1 MPSLTILF
9 SIGQYVISLLVGIG
23 FYYINTQQIDKK
35 AKKQAIDLVFTY
47 IINFIIYIWLA
58 KIIVFLPLFFTDP
71 FAVLPYPSD
80 SRMFY
85 IASVFTL
92 IHGFIAK
99 KRNKL
104 QGQIFIDA
112 IIPIF
117 FMSSFIYEFMDV
129 VFNQYK
135 QSWSTF
141 ILTSILLICYVFIKN
156 IKPGL
161 LVGIW
166 AFIQCLFGFYFSYTT
181 LFGYTL
187 SAYYFIVILMITVII
202 MWIRRSR

>member
-35 AKKQAIDLVFTY
+35 QAVDIVSSYL
-47 IINFIIYIWLA
+47 INFILYIWLA
-58 KIIVFLPLFFTDP
+58 KIIVFLPLFVTDP
-71 FAVLPYPSD
+71 FAVLAYPSD

-85 IASVFTL
+85 LASVFTV
-92 IHGFIAK
+92 IHGFIAW

-104 QGQIFIDA
+104 PVSLLVEA
-112 IIPIF
+112 AIPIF
-117 FMSSFIYEFMDV
+117 FMSSFIYEFMEV
-129 VFNQYK
+129 VFNQYQ
-135 QSWSTF
+135 QSWSTL
-141 ILTSILLICYVFIKN
+141 ILTSILLMCYVFIKN
-156 IKPGL
+156 INPVL

-166 AFIQCLFGFYFSYTT
+166 AFVQTLYGFYFSYTT

-187 SAYYFIVILMITVII
+187 SPYYFIVIVMVTVII
-202 MWIRRSR
+202 MGLRRSR